1 MPQDAEPPDVRRICL
16 YAAST
21 HRNGREI
28 ASLADYQLGHVRG
41 CPQGRRTGGATRPN
55 IAAQAVVPGLPL
67 PCVGGSSPPGG
78 IALSMTQ
85 RFPCSARFA
94 LYRSLEVTRVL
105 RLGEPPGHEYR
116 REVSDKEHDRSVVQ
130 ERSAAEAWRELHN
143 RPQRKRST
151 KPERSTNSRSDGRC
165 EARCARYAAAANS
178 SAPPSNARKATSRV
192 SAARAANASTPSST
206 PAAIRPCARRS
217 RAGWGRL
224 NRGGL
229 RLAAAG
235 SERSAPGQAR

>member
-28 ASLADYQLGHVRG
+28 ASVADYQLGHVRG

-55 IAAQAVVPGLPL
+55 IAAQAVVPGLPI

-105 RLGEPPGHEYR
+105 RLGEPPGHEYK
-116 REVSDKEHDRSVVQ
+116 REVSDKEHETR
-130 ERSAAEAWRELHN
+130 AAMGGVKPGARGMR
-143 RPQRKRST
+143 RPRTAAPRPPT
-151 KPERSTNSRSDGRC
+151 P
-165 EARCARYAAAANS
+165 ARRH
-178 SAPPSNARKATSRV
+178 RV
-192 SAARAANASTPSST
+192 CQPRAANASTPSST